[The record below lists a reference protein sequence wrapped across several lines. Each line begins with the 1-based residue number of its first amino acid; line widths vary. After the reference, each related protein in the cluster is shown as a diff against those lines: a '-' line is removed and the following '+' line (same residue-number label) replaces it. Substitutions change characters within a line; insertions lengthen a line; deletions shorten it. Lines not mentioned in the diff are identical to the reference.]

1 MDEGDAGRAGSKDGK
16 REMSRGMIA
25 VIQARDGRGF
35 VRGNKC
41 YVVENNWILG
51 VSEGKTNEI

>member
-1 MDEGDAGRAGSKDGK
+1 MDVGDPGRAGSKDGR

-35 VRGNKC
+35 VWGNKC
-41 YVVENNWILG
+41 YVVENNWIWG
-51 VSEGKTNEI
+51 VFEGKTNEI

>member
-1 MDEGDAGRAGSKDGK
+1 MDVGDAGRAGSKNGR
-16 REMSRGMIA
+16 REMSKGMVA